1 MAQTLYLPIQQVFTD
16 LGLIGAGFKLE
27 TFKTGTSTPLAT
39 YSDTALTI
47 ANANPTIADSAG
59 RFPQI
64 FINDAKLY
72 KAVLKDAEDNVVW
85 TADPIDPK
93 IFTLNDFDPRP
104 TSFWGVTDGTST
116 VYTLAANP
124 AITAYSSNQTFF
136 LQFHIACGIAPT
148 IAISELSALAL
159 KKSDGAG
166 GKVDLEINDVLTGTY
181 EARNDGTDIIILNPE
196 KPFFDSRNLS
206 SATETL
212 SGVALLPKQI
222 TISNGTDTDHD
233 IDFTAGNFQFDDGSG
248 QAVATALTKQID
260 AVWSEGDNLGGLDT
274 GTVAVDSTYHMFAIH
289 NPTSGISDALFSVS
303 LSPTMPSGY
312 TKKKRVASLV
322 TDGAANIRNG
332 IYRFQNNGA
341 YIFTYNI
348 SIAIING
355 SGNFPLTLTNITI
368 PTPRDIK
375 TSPSFDCKIRSSG
388 SDGIAIADFD
398 SSQEFRVCSC
408 SNSINT
414 GSLATGAVFSNNL
427 SQIKYRNSGASAF
440 VDFDF
445 DINVN
450 GWLDNNL

>member
-72 KAVLKDAEDNVVW
+72 KAVLRDAEDNVIW

-104 TSFWGVTDGTST
+104 TSFWGATDGTST

-148 IAISELSALAL
+148 IAISGLSALAL

-206 SATETL
+206 RATEL
-212 SGVALLPKQI
+212 LAGVTPIA
-222 TISNGTDTDHD
+222 S
-233 IDFTAGNFQFDDGSG
+233 
-248 QAVATALTKQID
+248 QAEVVTP
-260 AVWSEGDNLGGLDT
+260 
-274 GTVAVDSTYHMFAIH
+274 TVANKYVAPSTLA
-289 NPTSGISDALFSVS
+289 GLF
-303 LSPTMPSGY
+303 
-312 TKKKRVASLV
+312 
-322 TDGAANIRNG
+322 N
-332 IYRFQNNGA
+332 
-341 YIFTYNI
+341 
-348 SIAIING
+348 
-355 SGNFPLTLTNITI
+355 
-368 PTPRDIK
+368 
-375 TSPSFDCKIRSSG
+375 
-388 SDGIAIADFD
+388 D
-398 SSQEFRVCSC
+398 SSQGLDSSSKLLTKVGGSFNEA
-408 SNSINT
+408 IIKT
-414 GSLATGAVFSNNL
+414 GKEIGTGAKLFTEAFPNQCFGVFPTLLLNGSQGSITYASVQNGTITTAGFTAIIDANN
-427 SQIKYRNSGASAF
+427 G
-440 VDFDF
+440 DFNY
-445 DINVN
+445 IAI
-450 GWLDNNL
+450 GY

>member
-181 EARNDGTDIIILNPE
+181 EARNDGTDIVILNPE
-196 KPFFDSRNLS
+196 KPFFDSRNLIGADAGKVISYAANTPPTGYLECNGSAISRTTYSTLFAIVNTTWGVGDGSTTFNIPDLRGEFVRGWDNGKGTDSGRTFAS
-206 SATETL
+206 SQIDNFQAHRHEIVLGGDGNANSTSAQRTVNDL
-212 SGVALLPKQI
+212 NTGTTRSGVYKVDGA
-222 TISNGTDTDHD
+222 NGTPR
-233 IDFTAGNFQFDDGSG
+233 FGSE
-248 QAVATALTKQID
+248 TRPRNIALM
-260 AVWSEGDNLGGLDT
+260 
-274 GTVAVDSTYHMFAIH
+274 Y
-289 NPTSGISDALFSVS
+289 
-303 LSPTMPSGY
+303 
-312 TKKKRVASLV
+312 
-322 TDGAANIRNG
+322 
-332 IYRFQNNGA
+332 
-341 YIFTYNI
+341 
-348 SIAIING
+348 
-355 SGNFPLTLTNITI
+355 
-368 PTPRDIK
+368 
-375 TSPSFDCKIRSSG
+375 C
-388 SDGIAIADFD
+388 
-398 SSQEFRVCSC
+398 
-408 SNSINT
+408 
-414 GSLATGAVFSNNL
+414 
-427 SQIKYRNSGASAF
+427 IKY
-440 VDFDF
+440 
-445 DINVN
+445 
-450 GWLDNNL
+450 

>member
-181 EARNDGTDIIILNPE
+181 EARNDGTDIVILNPE

-206 SATETL
+206 RATEL
-212 SGVALLPKQI
+212 LAGVTPIASQAKVI
-222 TISNGTDTDHD
+222 
-233 IDFTAGNFQFDDGSG
+233 AGVEAGEY
-248 QAVATALTKQID
+248 VAPST
-260 AVWSEGDNLGGLDT
+260 LGGLFNNSILANSAKLLT
-274 GTVAVDSTYHMFAIH
+274 KVGGAFNEAI
-289 NPTSGISDALFSVS
+289 IK
-303 LSPTMPSGY
+303 Y
-312 TKKKRVASLV
+312 ERKASLPSSGTIIFPEAFPTACISV
-322 TDGAANIRNG
+322 MIVAQDSVGIFRGA
-332 IYRFQNNGA
+332 QL
-341 YIFTYNI
+341 T
-348 SIAIING
+348 SI
-355 SGNFPLTLTNITI
+355 PLTTGFNYNTLNSNGNSATA
-368 PTPRDIK
+368 DAVYYQ
-375 TSPSFDCKIRSSG
+375 
-388 SDGIAIADFD
+388 AI
-398 SSQEFRVCSC
+398 
-408 SNSINT
+408 
-414 GSLATGAVFSNNL
+414 G
-427 SQIKYRNSGASAF
+427 Y
-440 VDFDF
+440 
-445 DINVN
+445 
-450 GWLDNNL
+450 